1 MWLSVHLRDTFT
13 LLFVTQQVIGVSGGE
28 WILLLIV
35 ELLFSSLLRTSLL
48 LVLSRLEVAT
58 QEQQKVLKVLWHRK
72 ILQ

>member
-13 LLFVTQQVIGVSGGE
+13 LLFVTQQVIGVSAGE

-35 ELLFSSLLRTSLL
+35 ELLFLMACLL
-48 LVLSRLEVAT
+48 LVLSRLEDAT